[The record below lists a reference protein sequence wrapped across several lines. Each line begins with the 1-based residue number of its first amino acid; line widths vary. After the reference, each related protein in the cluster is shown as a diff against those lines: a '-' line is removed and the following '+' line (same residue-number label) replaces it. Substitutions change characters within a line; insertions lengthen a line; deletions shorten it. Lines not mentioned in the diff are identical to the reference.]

1 MSKLVL
7 IDGNALIHRAYHAI
21 KPLTT
26 RSGEVVNAVYGFTSI
41 LMNILTEEQP
51 KYIACTFDAAKKTF
65 RHEKY
70 KEYKATRVKAP
81 DELYAQIPRIH
92 EVVETMQIPKFI
104 MEGFEA
110 DDLIGTI
117 SRTAEKKKEISK
129 VIIATG
135 DMDALQL
142 ISEKI
147 CVNNLHKG
155 YKDSKCFTPQDV
167 FDKCGVWPDQIVD
180 YKGLTGDASDNIPGV
195 KGIGEK
201 TAARLLQQYQN
212 LEGIYEHMGDIP
224 ESQRIKLEA
233 NKENAFFSRELAT
246 IKCDVPIDF
255 ELEKCRASEFD
266 REAVFELFES
276 LQFYSL
282 IRRLRQWQ
290 EANNRLHNQV
300 TAKKVARIKA
310 TSTDQLSLF

>member
-26 RSGEVVNAVYGFTSI
+26 RSGELVNAVYGFTSI
-41 LMNILTEEQP
+41 LINILTEEQP

-65 RHEKY
+65 RHEKF

-92 EVVETMQIPKFI
+92 EIVDTMQIPKFI

-155 YKDSKCFTPQDV
+155 YKDSKCFAPQDV
-167 FDKCGVWPDQIVD
+167 FDKCGVWPDQIID
-180 YKGLTGDASDNIPGV
+180 YKGLTGDISDNIPGV

-201 TAARLLQQYQN
+201 TAAKLLQQYQN
-212 LEGIYEHMGDIP
+212 LEGIYEHLKDIP
-224 ESQRIKLEA
+224 EAQRSKLET
-233 NKENAFFSRELAT
+233 NRENAFFSRELAT
-246 IKCDVPIDF
+246 IKCDVPLDF

-266 REAVFELFES
+266 SESVFELFES

-290 EANNRLHNQV
+290 ELNNRIHSKV
-300 TAKKVARIKA
+300 ATAKKPKTKV
-310 TSTDQLSLF
+310 STEDQLSLF